1 MRKRNPYGNGHNIFM
16 KYYYFEKLLSEGFF
30 SHGFHLMEQVVTQCT
45 KSQNII
51 LFRWLQRPQSDMR

>member
-16 KYYYFEKLLSEGFF
+16 KYHYFEKLVSEGIF
-30 SHGFHLMEQVVTQCT
+30 SHGFHLVEQVVTQCS

-51 LFRWLQRPQSDMR
+51 LFR